1 MMIRKWWGVLKSAA
15 IGYNDDNALSR
26 GAAIA
31 YYTIVSIAPVLVIVI
46 AIAGLVF
53 GADAARGA
61 IVDQISGLMG
71 KQGAEAIQSMIQGAS
86 NRKSGIIAT
95 IVGLVTL
102 LVTASGVFGEMQSAL
117 NAIWKA
123 EPPPGAV
130 GRLVRAR
137 LASLG
142 LVAAL
147 GFLLMVSLVIST
159 ALSALDGFL
168 HNLLPGIETVMK
180 VLSFL
185 ISYALISAL
194 FAAIY
199 KVLPDKRIEWQDV
212 IVGALATGALF
223 TIGKFGISAYIGSS
237 AIASSYG
244 AAGALIVILVWIYYS
259 SQIFLFGAE
268 FTRAFAETHGSHAAA
283 PVAAK
288 AVTAPMSHKQEI
300 EYLKRALDSAR

>member
-1 MMIRKWWGVLKSAA
+1 MTGQWWGVLKSAVA
-15 IGYNDDNALSR
+15 GYIDDNALSK

-61 IVDQISGLMG
+61 IVDQIGGMMG
-71 KQGAEAIQSMIQGAS
+71 RQGAEAIQSMIQGAS

-95 IVGLVTL
+95 IVGVATL
-102 LVTASGVFGEMQSAL
+102 LVTASGVFIEMQSAL

-123 EPPPGAV
+123 EPQSV
-130 GRLVRAR
+130 TVSSLVRAR

-147 GFLLMVSLVIST
+147 GFLLLVSLVIST
-159 ALSALDGFL
+159 VLSALSLFVHD
-168 HNLLPGIETVMK
+168 LLPGVEFLMR
-180 VLSFL
+180 VLSFVVSFL
-185 ISYALISAL
+185 MISAL
-194 FAAIY
+194 FACIY
-199 KVLPDKRIEWQDV
+199 KVLPDKRIEWRDV
-212 IVGALATGALF
+212 VVGALATGALF
-223 TIGKFGISAYIGSS
+223 TVGKFGISAYIGSS

-268 FTRAFAETHGSHAAA
+268 FTRAYAETHGSHAA
-283 PVAAK
+283 VAVK
-288 AVTAPMSHKQEI
+288 TIDPREMSHKQEI
-300 EYLKRALDSAR
+300 EHLKRTLDSTP

>member
-1 MMIRKWWGVLKSAA
+1 MMGRWWGVLKSAVA
-15 IGYNDDNALSR
+15 GYIDDNALSR

-31 YYTIVSIAPVLVIVI
+31 YYTITSIAPVLVIVI

-61 IVDQISGLMG
+61 IVDQIGGMMG
-71 KQGAEAIQSMIQGAS
+71 KQGAEAIQSMIQGAA

-95 IVGLVTL
+95 ILGVATL
-102 LVTASGVFGEMQSAL
+102 LVTASGVFIEMQSAL

-123 EPPPGAV
+123 EPQSV
-130 GRLVRAR
+130 TVSSLVRAR

-147 GFLLMVSLVIST
+147 GFLLLVSLVIST
-159 ALSALDGFL
+159 ALSALSLFV
-168 HNLLPGIETVMK
+168 HNLLPGVEFLMR
-180 VLSFL
+180 VLSFVV
-185 ISYALISAL
+185 SYLMISAL
-194 FAAIY
+194 FACIY
-199 KVLPDKRIEWQDV
+199 KVLPDKRIEWRDV
-212 IVGALATGALF
+212 VVGALATGALF
-223 TIGKFGISAYIGSS
+223 TVGKFGISAYIGSS

-268 FTRAFAETHGSHAAA
+268 FTRAYAETHGSHVAAA
-283 PVAAK
+283 VDTVDPGE
-288 AVTAPMSHKQEI
+288 MSHKQEI
-300 EYLKRALDSAR
+300 EHLKRTLDSTR

>member
-1 MMIRKWWGVLKSAA
+1 MIRKWRGVLKSAA

-288 AVTAPMSHKQEI
+288 AVTGPISHKQEI
-300 EYLKRALDSAR
+300 EHLRRALDSAR

>member
-1 MMIRKWWGVLKSAA
+1 MMGRWWGVLKSAVA
-15 IGYNDDNALSR
+15 GYIDDNALSR

-31 YYTIVSIAPVLVIVI
+31 YYTITSIAPVLVIVI

-61 IVDQISGLMG
+61 IVDQIGGMMG
-71 KQGAEAIQSMIQGAS
+71 KQGAEAIQSMIQGAA

-95 IVGLVTL
+95 ILGVATL
-102 LVTASGVFGEMQSAL
+102 LVTASGVFIEMQSAL

-123 EPPPGAV
+123 EPQSV
-130 GRLVRAR
+130 TVSSLVRAR

-147 GFLLMVSLVIST
+147 GFLLLVSLVIST
-159 ALSALDGFL
+159 ALSALSLFV
-168 HNLLPGIETVMK
+168 HNLLPGVEFLMR
-180 VLSFL
+180 VLSFVV
-185 ISYALISAL
+185 SYLMISAL
-194 FAAIY
+194 FACIY
-199 KVLPDKRIEWQDV
+199 KVLPDKRIEWRDV
-212 IVGALATGALF
+212 VVGALATGALF
-223 TIGKFGISAYIGSS
+223 TVGKFGISAYIGSS

-268 FTRAFAETHGSHAAA
+268 FTRAYAETHGSHVAAA
-283 PVAAK
+283 VE
-288 AVTAPMSHKQEI
+288 AVDPGEMSHKQEI
-300 EYLKRALDSAR
+300 EHLKRTLDSTR

>member
-1 MMIRKWWGVLKSAA
+1 MMAKWWGVLKSAFA
-15 IGYNDDNALSR
+15 GYFEDNALSR

-31 YYTIVSIAPVLVIVI
+31 YYTITSIAPVLVIVI

-61 IVDQISGLMG
+61 IVDQIGGMMG

-95 IVGLVTL
+95 ILGVAAL
-102 LVTASGVFGEMQSAL
+102 LATASGVFGEMQSAL

-123 EPPPGAV
+123 EPQSGTV
-130 GRLVRAR
+130 SRMVRAR

-147 GFLLMVSLVIST
+147 GFLLLVSLVIST
-159 ALSALDGFL
+159 LLSALGLFVHD
-168 HNLLPGIETVMK
+168 LLPGVEFLMRA
-180 VLSFL
+180 LSFVV
-185 ISYALISAL
+185 SYLMISAL
-194 FAAIY
+194 FACIY
-199 KVLPDKRIEWQDV
+199 KVLPDKTIEWRDV

-223 TIGKFGISAYIGSS
+223 TIGKFGISEYIGSS

-244 AAGALIVILVWIYYS
+244 AASALIVILVWIYYS

-268 FTRAFAETHGSHAAA
+268 FTRAYAETHGSHAAA
-283 PVAAK
+283 
-288 AVTAPMSHKQEI
+288 AVPDKVETGPMSHKQEI
-300 EYLKRALDSAR
+300 EHLKRTLNSTR

>member
-1 MMIRKWWGVLKSAA
+1 MGKWWGVLKSAA
-15 IGYNDDNALSR
+15 VGYNDDNALSR

-31 YYTIVSIAPVLVIVI
+31 YYTVTSIAPVLVIVI

-71 KQGAEAIQSMIQGAS
+71 KQGAEAIQAMIQGAA
-86 NRKSGIIAT
+86 NKKSGIIAT
-95 IVGLVTL
+95 VIGVGTL
-102 LVTASGVFGEMQSAL
+102 LITASGVFGEMQSAL

-123 EPPPGAV
+123 EPTGATV
-130 GRLVRAR
+130 TRLVKAR
-137 LASLG
+137 VASLG

-159 ALSALDGFL
+159 ALSALDTYM
-168 HNLLPGIETVMK
+168 HNLLPGIEYLMRA
-180 VLSFL
+180 LSLL
-185 ISYALISAL
+185 ISYLLIAAL

-199 KVLPDKRIEWQDV
+199 KVLPDKRIEWKDV
-212 IVGALATGALF
+212 VIGALATSALF

-268 FTRAFAETHGSHAAA
+268 FTRAYAETHGSHAGKPISKA
-283 PVAAK
+283 PAPAG
-288 AVTAPMSHKQEI
+288 PMSHKE
-300 EYLKRALDSAR
+300 EVEHLKRTLRST

>member
-1 MMIRKWWGVLKSAA
+1 MMRKWWGILKSAA

-283 PVAAK
+283 QVAAK